1 MITVDSK
8 SVCVGGGSF
17 LLIKTVWFEQ
27 TLPSLSKAIADT
39 GTSLIAGPSDAVT
52 QINKLLGGTPIMG
65 GEYMI
70 DCGSIPSLPNI
81 SFTMAGVEFHL
92 TAQDYIM
99 QIQQFG
105 KERRPTTTTT
115 SFNRLK
121 LYIIALML

>member
-1 MITVDSK
+1 
-8 SVCVGGGSF
+8 
-17 LLIKTVWFEQ
+17 
-27 TLPSLSKAIADT
+27 
-39 GTSLIAGPSDAVT
+39 
-52 QINKLLGGTPIMG
+52 MG

-105 KERRPTTTTT
+105 KERRPTIATTT